1 MSVDYQES
9 LDVILNKIKANQTYI
24 QVQADVKNAQLQ
36 QRDNL
41 ARDLKNVKS
50 TLDDLKNNSK
60 RYQRQ
65 VTSQLDNLI
74 YLVKA
79 NKGSGSATAQYL
91 KLKFIQTA
99 IKIEPLIYKIL
110 TEETI
115 KTLGCSQQQTYT
127 PQSIYIKV
135 SSVDFLKLLKDSPY
149 EEYIR
154 PAYEKLPPTPFQKPY
169 SMNWQ
174 MWERL
179 QNLNVPVDIYGASG
193 QKLFTI
199 TYVNFDGSITG
210 DFFKIDLVNKT
221 IGQNKVV
228 NFITDYYK
236 SIQIIDLTNIFQHL
250 MDMISNAISF
260 EAKWGYGELQEK
272 NKFLLILQ
280 RILGLCFDNTRE
292 IDVSGIS
299 KLAELDI
306 IDDSFYEFTEIDLRN
321 IDEKIWD
328 TQNGVIEFED
338 CQTVKFPVNN
348 KDIID
353 SLNTLKNIVKVED
366 QEKYIANLT
375 NVITDNPE
383 WKELIPN
390 ITDINLSVDLSF
402 LLNLPKAIMMALLS
416 PKVVLPI
423 LVMSKAI
430 GQLTGYTINGFMDFF
445 KSYIKFNINVMSKI
459 GGIFIEELAQLIG
472 KDIQNLLASVAFDL
486 TKEQATK
493 KYSIIVRLVQ
503 LLLYVI
509 KFVQD
514 WRRCKSVV
522 DEILGMFNVIRAQ
535 FNNQIPLPL
544 LGAVRLLDG
553 YSANRA
559 MVNVI
564 EEYQKLGIRTEPM
577 SDGSPNNWLLQT
589 QSILKGQARE
599 YYENGA
605 TQMLIEP
612 LTVTPTGQTLP
623 KRGWGKTF

>member
-9 LDVILNKIKANQTYI
+9 LDIINNKIRANQTYV
-24 QVQADVKNAQLQ
+24 QVQADARRARLQ
-36 QRDNL
+36 QRDNN
-41 ARDLKNVKS
+41 AQDLQKVKS
-50 TLDDLKNNSK
+50 TLNDVKNNSK

-65 VTSQLDNLI
+65 IRSQLDNLV
-74 YLVKA
+74 YLIKA
-79 NKGSGSATAQYL
+79 NSGSGLATVQYL

-99 IKIEPLIYKIL
+99 IKIEPLVYKIL

-135 SSVDFLKLLKDSPY
+135 SSVDLMKLLKESPY
-149 EEYIR
+149 DQYMR

-174 MWERL
+174 MWQRL
-179 QNLNVPVDIYGASG
+179 QNVNVPVDIFGASG
-193 QKLFTI
+193 QKLFSI
-199 TYVNFDGSITG
+199 TYVTTDGVITG
-210 DFFKIDLVNKT
+210 DFFKIDLVNKS
-221 IGQNKVV
+221 IGLNKVA

-236 SIQIIDLTNIFQHL
+236 NIQIIDLTNIFQHL
-250 MDMISNAISF
+250 MDMLTNAVSF
-260 EAKWGYGELQEK
+260 ELKWGYGELQEK
-272 NKFLLILQ
+272 NKFILILQ

-306 IDDSFYEFTEIDLRN
+306 IDNSFYEFTDIDLRN
-321 IDEKIWD
+321 IDETIWD
-328 TQNGVIEFED
+328 TQNGVVEFED
-338 CQTVKFPVNN
+338 CQNVKFPINSQ
-348 KDIID
+348 DIID
-353 SLNTLKNIVKVED
+353 SLNVLKDIEKVED

-375 NVITDNPE
+375 NVIVDNPN
-383 WKELIPN
+383 WKDLNPN

-416 PKVVLPI
+416 PKVVLPLLI
-423 LVMSKAI
+423 MAKAL
-430 GQLTGYTINGFMDFF
+430 GQLNGYVITGLMDFVRIF
-445 KSYIKFNINVMSKI
+445 AKFNINVMSKI
-459 GGIFIEELAQLIG
+459 GAIFVEELVQMIG
-472 KDIQNLLASVAFDL
+472 KDIQNLLASVAYDL
-486 TKEQATK
+486 SKEQATK
-493 KYSIIVRLVQ
+493 KYAIIVRLVQ

-509 KFVQD
+509 KFVED

-544 LGAVRLLDG
+544 LAANRLLDG

-564 EEYQKLGIRTEPM
+564 EEFQKLGIRTEPM

-589 QSILKGQARE
+589 QSILKGQAKE

>member
-9 LDVILNKIKANQTYI
+9 LDIINNKIRANQTYV
-24 QVQADVKNAQLQ
+24 QVQADARRARLQ
-36 QRDNL
+36 QRDNN
-41 ARDLKNVKS
+41 AQDLQKVKS
-50 TLDDLKNNSK
+50 TLNDVKNNSK

-65 VTSQLDNLI
+65 IRSQLDNLV
-74 YLVKA
+74 YLIKA
-79 NKGSGSATAQYL
+79 NSGSGLATAQYL

-99 IKIEPLIYKIL
+99 IKIEPLVYKIL

-135 SSVDFLKLLKDSPY
+135 SSVDLMKLLKESPY
-149 EEYIR
+149 DQYMR

-174 MWERL
+174 MWQRL
-179 QNLNVPVDIYGASG
+179 QNVNVPVDIFGASG
-193 QKLFTI
+193 QKLFSI
-199 TYVNFDGSITG
+199 TYVTTAGVITG
-210 DFFKIDLVNKT
+210 DFFKIDLVNKS
-221 IGQNKVV
+221 IGLNKVA

-236 SIQIIDLTNIFQHL
+236 NIQIIDLTNIFQHL
-250 MDMISNAISF
+250 MDMLTNAVSF
-260 EAKWGYGELQEK
+260 ELKWGYGELQEK
-272 NKFLLILQ
+272 NKFILILQ

-306 IDDSFYEFTEIDLRN
+306 IDNSFYEFTDIDLRN
-321 IDEKIWD
+321 IDETIWD
-328 TQNGVIEFED
+328 TQNGVVEFED
-338 CQTVKFPVNN
+338 CQNVKFPINSQ
-348 KDIID
+348 DIID
-353 SLNTLKNIVKVED
+353 SLNVLKDIEKVED

-375 NVITDNPE
+375 NVIVDNPN
-383 WKELIPN
+383 WKDLNPN

-416 PKVVLPI
+416 PKVVLPLLI
-423 LVMSKAI
+423 MAKAL
-430 GQLTGYTINGFMDFF
+430 GQLNGYVITGLMDFVRIF
-445 KSYIKFNINVMSKI
+445 AKFNINVMSKI
-459 GGIFIEELAQLIG
+459 GAIFVEELVQMIG
-472 KDIQNLLASVAFDL
+472 KDIQNLLTSVAYDL
-486 TKEQATK
+486 SKEQATK
-493 KYSIIVRLVQ
+493 KYAIIVRLVQ

-509 KFVQD
+509 KFVED

-544 LGAVRLLDG
+544 LAANRLLDG

-564 EEYQKLGIRTEPM
+564 EEFQKLGIRTEPM

-589 QSILKGQARE
+589 QSILKGQAKE

>member
-9 LDVILNKIKANQTYI
+9 LDIINNKIRANQTYV
-24 QVQADVKNAQLQ
+24 QVQADARRARLQ
-36 QRDNL
+36 QRDNN
-41 ARDLKNVKS
+41 AQDLQKVKS
-50 TLDDLKNNSK
+50 TLNDVKNNAK

-65 VTSQLDNLI
+65 IRSQLDNLV
-74 YLVKA
+74 YLIKA
-79 NKGSGSATAQYL
+79 NSGSGLATVQYL

-99 IKIEPLIYKIL
+99 IKIEPLVYKIL

-135 SSVDFLKLLKDSPY
+135 SSVDLMKLLKENPY
-149 EEYIR
+149 DQYMR
-154 PAYEKLPPTPFQKPY
+154 PAYEKLPPAPFQKPY

-174 MWERL
+174 MWQRL
-179 QNLNVPVDIYGASG
+179 QNVNVPVDIFGASG
-193 QKLFTI
+193 QKLFSI
-199 TYVNFDGSITG
+199 TYVTTDGVITG
-210 DFFKIDLVNKT
+210 DFFKIDLVNKS
-221 IGQNKVV
+221 IGLNKIA

-236 SIQIIDLTNIFQHL
+236 NIQIIDLTNIFQHL
-250 MDMISNAISF
+250 MDMLTNSISF
-260 EAKWGYGELQEK
+260 ELKWGYGELQEK
-272 NKFLLILQ
+272 NKFILILQ

-306 IDDSFYEFTEIDLRN
+306 IDNSFYEFTDIDLRN
-321 IDEKIWD
+321 IDETIWD
-328 TQNGVIEFED
+328 TQNGVVEFED
-338 CQTVKFPVNN
+338 CQNVKFPINSQ
-348 KDIID
+348 DIID
-353 SLNTLKNIVKVED
+353 SLNVLKDIEKVED

-375 NVITDNPE
+375 NVIVDNPN
-383 WKELIPN
+383 WKDLNPN

-416 PKVVLPI
+416 PKVVLPLLI
-423 LVMSKAI
+423 MAKAL
-430 GQLTGYTINGFMDFF
+430 GQLNGYVITGLMDFVRIF
-445 KSYIKFNINVMSKI
+445 AKFNINVMSKI
-459 GGIFIEELAQLIG
+459 GAIFVEELVQMIG
-472 KDIQNLLASVAFDL
+472 KDIQNLLASVAYDL
-486 TKEQATK
+486 SKEQATK
-493 KYSIIVRLVQ
+493 KYAIIVRLVQ

-509 KFVQD
+509 KFVED

-544 LGAVRLLDG
+544 LAANRLLDG

-564 EEYQKLGIRTEPM
+564 EEFQKLGIRTEPM

-589 QSILKGQARE
+589 QSILKGQAKE

>member
-1 MSVDYQES
+1 
-9 LDVILNKIKANQTYI
+9 
-24 QVQADVKNAQLQ
+24 
-36 QRDNL
+36 
-41 ARDLKNVKS
+41 
-50 TLDDLKNNSK
+50 
-60 RYQRQ
+60 
-65 VTSQLDNLI
+65 
-74 YLVKA
+74 
-79 NKGSGSATAQYL
+79 
-91 KLKFIQTA
+91 
-99 IKIEPLIYKIL
+99 
-110 TEETI
+110 
-115 KTLGCSQQQTYT
+115 
-127 PQSIYIKV
+127 
-135 SSVDFLKLLKDSPY
+135 
-149 EEYIR
+149 
-154 PAYEKLPPTPFQKPY
+154 
-169 SMNWQ
+169 
-174 MWERL
+174 
-179 QNLNVPVDIYGASG
+179 
-193 QKLFTI
+193 
-199 TYVNFDGSITG
+199 
-210 DFFKIDLVNKT
+210 
-221 IGQNKVV
+221 
-228 NFITDYYK
+228 
-236 SIQIIDLTNIFQHL
+236 
-250 MDMISNAISF
+250 
-260 EAKWGYGELQEK
+260 
-272 NKFLLILQ
+272 
-280 RILGLCFDNTRE
+280 
-292 IDVSGIS
+292 VSGIS

>member
-9 LDVILNKIKANQTYI
+9 LDIINNKIRANQTYV
-24 QVQADVKNAQLQ
+24 QVQADARRARSQ
-36 QRDNL
+36 QRDNF
-41 ARDLKNVKS
+41 AQDLQKVTS
-50 TLDDLKNNSK
+50 TLDDVKNNSK

-65 VTSQLDNLI
+65 IRTQLDNLV
-74 YLVKA
+74 YLIKS
-79 NKGSGSATAQYL
+79 NSGSGLATIQYL
-91 KLKFIQTA
+91 KLKFIQSA
-99 IKIEPLIYKIL
+99 IKIEPLVYKII

-115 KTLGCSQQQTYT
+115 KSLGCSQQQTYT

-135 SSVDFLKLLKDSPY
+135 SSVDLMKLLKESPFDQY
-149 EEYIR
+149 MR
-154 PAYEKLPPTPFQKPY
+154 PAYEKLPPTPFQRPY

-179 QNLNVPVDIYGASG
+179 QNVNVPVDIYGASG
-193 QKLFTI
+193 QKLFSI
-199 TYVNFDGSITG
+199 SYVTTDGVITG

-221 IGQNKVV
+221 VGSNKIA

-236 SIQIIDLTNIFQHL
+236 NIQIIDLTNIFQHL
-250 MDMISNAISF
+250 MDMLTNAVSF
-260 EAKWGYGELQEK
+260 ELKWGYGELQEK

-280 RILGLCFDNTRE
+280 RILGLCFDSTRE

-306 IDDSFYEFTEIDLRN
+306 IDNSFYDFTDIDLRN

-328 TQNGVIEFED
+328 TQNGVVEFED
-338 CQTVKFPVNN
+338 CQTVKFPINSQ
-348 KDIID
+348 DIID
-353 SLNTLKNIVKVED
+353 SLNVLKDIEKVED
-366 QEKYIANLT
+366 QEAYISNLT
-375 NVITDNPE
+375 NVIIDNPN
-383 WKELIPN
+383 WKDLNPN

-416 PKVVLPI
+416 PKVVLPL
-423 LVMSKAI
+423 LVMAKAL
-430 GQLTGYTINGFMDFF
+430 GQLNGYVITGLMDFVRTF
-445 KSYIKFNINVMSKI
+445 AKFTINVMSKI
-459 GGIFIEELAQLIG
+459 GAIFVEELVQMIG
-472 KDIQNLLASVAFDL
+472 KDIQNLLASVAYDL

-493 KYSIIVRLVQ
+493 KYAIIVRLIQ
-503 LLLYVI
+503 LLLYAI
-509 KFVQD
+509 KFVDD
-514 WRRCKSVV
+514 WRKCKSVV

-544 LGAVRLLDG
+544 LAANRLLDG